1 MAIMKW
7 DESLS
12 VGVRALDH
20 DHQRLVALINKLHEA
35 MSIGKGK
42 EVLGK
47 ILAELIKY
55 TQYHFGAEEKF
66 FEQYAYPDARA
77 HIREHADLTKKVIAL
92 KGRFDN
98 GTTIISLETM
108 NFLKDW
114 LTNHIMK
121 TDKMYGPFLNSKGI
135 N

>member
-1 MAIMKW
+1 MKW
-7 DESLS
+7 DESMS

-20 DHQRLVALINKLHEA
+20 DHQRLVDLINKLHDA
-35 MSIGKGK
+35 MSVGKGK

-55 TQYHFGAEEKF
+55 TQYHFSAEEKF
-66 FEQYAYPDARA
+66 FEQYAYPNAQV

-114 LTNHIMK
+114 LNNHIMK
-121 TDKMYGPFLNSKGI
+121 SDKMYGPFLNSKGI
-135 N
+135 K